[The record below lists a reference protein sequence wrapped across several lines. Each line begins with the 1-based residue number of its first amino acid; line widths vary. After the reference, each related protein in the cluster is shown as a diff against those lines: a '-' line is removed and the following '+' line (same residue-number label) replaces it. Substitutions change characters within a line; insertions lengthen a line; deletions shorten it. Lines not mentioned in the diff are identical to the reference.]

1 MNFKIL
7 KVFTIIAINTLYFY
21 NFIRYL
27 QKIQLLAFHTL
38 ILSKTTSH
46 SHYFLGNTLKFLP
59 IIKKERLG
67 DIYFKRNINLQVTLN
82 YFNLIFYNLNNY
94 TRHNNLI
101 KRGFIY
107 VFLIKLHIQ
116 SLYIIFQELL
126 LLVLDFPRLN
136 VLL

>member
-7 KVFTIIAINTLYFY
+7 KGFTIIAINTLYFY

-27 QKIQLLAFHTL
+27 QKIQLLSFHTL
-38 ILSKTTSH
+38 VLLNTTSH

-107 VFLIKLHIQ
+107 
-116 SLYIIFQELL
+116 IFS
-126 LLVLDFPRLN
+126 D
-136 VLL
+136 

>member
-7 KVFTIIAINTLYFY
+7 KVFPIIAINTIYFY

-27 QKIQLLAFHTL
+27 QKIQLLTFHTL
-38 ILSKTTSH
+38 VLLNTTFH
-46 SHYFLGNTLKFLP
+46 SHYFLGNTLKFLS
-59 IIKKERLG
+59 IIRKEQLK
-67 DIYFKRNINLQVTLN
+67 DIYFKRNINLQVTLS

-94 TRHNNLI
+94 THHNNLI

-107 VFLIKLHIQ
+107 IFLIKLHIQ

-126 LLVLDFPRLN
+126 LLVLDFLHLI

>member
-38 ILSKTTSH
+38 VLLNTTSH
-46 SHYFLGNTLKFLP
+46 NNYFLGNTLKFLA
-59 IIKKERLG
+59 IIKKRATRRYL
-67 DIYFKRNINLQVTLN
+67 FHRNIHLQVTLS

-94 TRHNNLI
+94 THHNNLI

-107 VFLIKLHIQ
+107 VFSNLISYSITIYYF
-116 SLYIIFQELL
+116 SGASFFDYC
-126 LLVLDFPRLN
+126 
-136 VLL
+136 

>member
-27 QKIQLLAFHTL
+27 QKIQLLAFHTQVL
-38 ILSKTTSH
+38 LNTTSH
-46 SHYFLGNTLKFLP
+46 NNYFHGNTLKFLA
-59 IIKKERLG
+59 IIKKRATRRYL
-67 DIYFKRNINLQVTLN
+67 FHLNIHLQVTLS

-126 LLVLDFPRLN
+126 LLVLDFLHLI